1 MYILTIKGHEQE
13 GAYAV
18 ADDDGERSLY
28 LFEEKDDAERYGG
41 LLEAEDYPPMV
52 VVEIPNEL
60 AIETCMVYNYK
71 YVIVTVDDLVIPP
84 RDNDSFQ
91 KKLTILVSIYVLVCG
106 IRGAF
111 PRIEDSK
118 LCFYN
123 NYISS
128 IFIL

>member
-60 AIETCMVYNYK
+60 AIETCMAVSY
-71 YVIVTVDDLVIPP
+71 TH
-84 RDNDSFQ
+84 
-91 KKLTILVSIYVLVCG
+91 LTLPTK
-106 IRGAF
+106 A
-111 PRIEDSK
+111 
-118 LCFYN
+118 
-123 NYISS
+123 
-128 IFIL
+128 